1 MKQKYAYFI
10 AGQIGSSM
18 SGNQC
23 IEYTH
28 FDYNERHSYNQK
40 RQIKQCHFA
49 EMMKLFKIAL
59 EENNVSEENS
69 NELMSVL
76 NPFED
81 RVCVKVEEAEN
92 LCSIEKALE
101 SEIFKQL
108 MEELIQKLTALSEY
122 KEALK
127 PYTQEDGKL
136 LKDIKYRVACILSNL
151 NTDDLEISSEELS
164 SFSLQDNQDI
174 TPELIEVTDIF
185 FDMLEE
191 KNDDFDYECIDQ
203 LKKLFL
209 IIDPQKAD
217 IYMNV

>member
-1 MKQKYAYFI
+1 
-10 AGQIGSSM
+10 
-18 SGNQC
+18 
-23 IEYTH
+23 
-28 FDYNERHSYNQK
+28 
-40 RQIKQCHFA
+40 
-49 EMMKLFKIAL
+49 MMKLFKIAL

-164 SFSLQDNQDI
+164 SFNL
-174 TPELIEVTDIF
+174 
-185 FDMLEE
+185 
-191 KNDDFDYECIDQ
+191 
-203 LKKLFL
+203 
-209 IIDPQKAD
+209 
-217 IYMNV
+217 